1 MSLKPVSFSK
11 MDEQTDDIYEAVVV
25 MSQRS
30 KQILRDRLIETMLKE
45 EEEEKEM
52 GVFDEIIDPDS
63 VTFQETEKETTVA
76 IDEFLKG
83 ELSWRKSME
92 EASE

>member
-45 EEEEKEM
+45 EEEKDM

-83 ELSWRKSME
+83 ELSWRKTTE

>member
-11 MDEQTDDIYEAVVV
+11 IDEQTDDIYEAVVV

-30 KQILRDRLIETMLKE
+30 KQILRDRLIETMLK

-83 ELSWRKSME
+83 ELSWRKSTE

>member
-11 MDEQTDDIYEAVVV
+11 IDEKTDDIYEAVVV
-25 MSQRS
+25 MAQRS
-30 KQILRDRLIETMLKE
+30 KQILRNRLIETMLK

-83 ELSWRKSME
+83 ELSWRKSTE
-92 EASE
+92 EAGE

>member
-45 EEEEKEM
+45 EEEKEM

-83 ELSWRKSME
+83 KLSWRKSME

>member
-25 MSQRS
+25 MAQRS
-30 KQILRDRLIETMLKE
+30 KQILRNRLIETMLK

-83 ELSWRKSME
+83 ELSWRKSTE

>member
-25 MSQRS
+25 MAQRS
-30 KQILRDRLIETMLKE
+30 KQILRDRLIETMLK

-83 ELSWRKSME
+83 ELSWRKSTE

>member
-45 EEEEKEM
+45 EEEKEM
-52 GVFDEIIDPDS
+52 GVFDEIIDPES

-83 ELSWRKSME
+83 KLSWRKSME

>member
-25 MSQRS
+25 MSHRS
-30 KQILRDRLIETMLKE
+30 KQILRDRLIETMLK

-83 ELSWRKSME
+83 ELSWRKSTE

>member
-25 MSQRS
+25 MSHRS
-30 KQILRDRLIETMLKE
+30 KQILRDRLIETMIK

-52 GVFDEIIDPDS
+52 GVFDEIIDPES
-63 VTFQETEKETTVA
+63 VTFQDIEKETTVA

-83 ELSWRKSME
+83 ELSWRKSTE
-92 EASE
+92 DANE

>member
-45 EEEEKEM
+45 EGEKEM

-83 ELSWRKSME
+83 KLSWRKSTE

>member
-45 EEEEKEM
+45 EEEKEM

-83 ELSWRKSME
+83 KLSWRKSTE

>member
-30 KQILRDRLIETMLKE
+30 KQILRDRLIETMLK

>member
-1 MSLKPVSFSK
+1 

-45 EEEEKEM
+45 EEEKDM

>member
-25 MSQRS
+25 MAQRS
-30 KQILRDRLIETMLKE
+30 KQILRDRLIETMLA

-52 GVFDEIIDPDS
+52 GVFDEIIDPDL
-63 VTFQETEKETTVA
+63 VTFEETEKETTVA

-92 EASE
+92 DANE

>member
-1 MSLKPVSFSK
+1 MSLKPVSFRK

-25 MSQRS
+25 MSIRS

-45 EEEEKEM
+45 EEEREM

-63 VTFQETEKETTVA
+63 VTFQEKEKETTVA

-83 ELSWRKSME
+83 EISWRKSTE
-92 EASE
+92 GANE

>member
-11 MDEQTDDIYEAVVV
+11 IDEKTDDIYEAVVV
-25 MSQRS
+25 MAQRS
-30 KQILRDRLIETMLKE
+30 KQILRNRLIETMLK

-52 GVFDEIIDPDS
+52 GVFDEIIDPYS

-83 ELSWRKSME
+83 ELSWRKSTE

>member
-1 MSLKPVSFSK
+1 MSLKPISFSK

-25 MSQRS
+25 MAQRS
-30 KQILRDRLIETMLKE
+30 KQILRNRLIETMLK

-83 ELSWRKSME
+83 ELSWRKSTE

>member
-11 MDEQTDDIYEAVVV
+11 MDEQTEDIYEAVVV

-45 EEEEKEM
+45 EEEKEM
-52 GVFDEIIDPDS
+52 GVFDEIIDPES

-83 ELSWRKSME
+83 ELSWRTSTE
-92 EASE
+92 EASG

>member
-25 MSQRS
+25 MAQRS
-30 KQILRDRLIETMLKE
+30 KQILRDRLIETMLK

-83 ELSWRKSME
+83 KLSWRKSTE

>member
-45 EEEEKEM
+45 EEEKEM

-63 VTFQETEKETTVA
+63 VTFQELEKETTVA

-83 ELSWRKSME
+83 ELSWRKSTE

>member
-25 MSQRS
+25 MSLRS
-30 KQILRDRLIETMLKE
+30 KQILRDRLIETMIK

-52 GVFDEIIDPDS
+52 GVFDEIIDPES
-63 VTFQETEKETTVA
+63 VTFQDIEKETTVA

-83 ELSWRKSME
+83 ELSWRKSTE
-92 EASE
+92 DANE

>member
-30 KQILRDRLIETMLKE
+30 KQILRDRIIETMLK

-52 GVFDEIIDPDS
+52 GVFDEIIDPES

-92 EASE
+92 IASE

>member
-25 MSQRS
+25 MSLRS
-30 KQILRDRLIETMLKE
+30 KQILRDRLIETMLK

-83 ELSWRKSME
+83 ELSWRKSTE

>member
-25 MSQRS
+25 MAQRS
-30 KQILRDRLIETMLKE
+30 KQILRGRLIETMIK

-83 ELSWRKSME
+83 ELSWRKSTE

>member
-45 EEEEKEM
+45 EEEKEM
-52 GVFDEIIDPDS
+52 GVFDEIIDPYS

>member
-25 MSQRS
+25 MAQRS
-30 KQILRDRLIETMLKE
+30 KQILRDRLIETMLK

-83 ELSWRKSME
+83 KLSWRKSME

>member
-25 MSQRS
+25 MAQRS

-45 EEEEKEM
+45 EEEKDM

-83 ELSWRKSME
+83 ELSWRKSTE

>member
-45 EEEEKEM
+45 EEEKDM

>member
-25 MSQRS
+25 MAQRS
-30 KQILRDRLIETMLKE
+30 KQILRNRLIETMLK

-52 GVFDEIIDPDS
+52 GVFDEIIDLDS

-83 ELSWRKSME
+83 ELSWRKSTE

>member
-25 MSQRS
+25 MAQRS

-45 EEEEKEM
+45 EEEKEL

-83 ELSWRKSME
+83 ELSWRKSTE

>member
-45 EEEEKEM
+45 EEEKDM

-63 VTFQETEKETTVA
+63 VTFQETEKETTIA

-83 ELSWRKSME
+83 ELSWRKSTE
-92 EASE
+92 EAGE

>member
-25 MSQRS
+25 MAQRS
-30 KQILRDRLIETMLKE
+30 KHILRDRLIETMLK

-83 ELSWRKSME
+83 ELSWRKSTE

>member
-11 MDEQTDDIYEAVVV
+11 IDEQTDDIYEVVVV

-30 KQILRDRLIETMLKE
+30 KQILRNRLIETMLK

-83 ELSWRKSME
+83 KLSWRKSME

>member
-25 MSQRS
+25 MAQRS

-45 EEEEKEM
+45 EEEEEM

-63 VTFQETEKETTVA
+63 VTFQETEKETTIA

-83 ELSWRKSME
+83 ELSWKKFTE
-92 EASE
+92 DANE

>member
-25 MSQRS
+25 MSHRS
-30 KQILRDRLIETMLKE
+30 KQILRDRLIETMLK

-83 ELSWRKSME
+83 KLSWRKSTE

>member
-11 MDEQTDDIYEAVVV
+11 IDEKTDDIYEAVVV
-25 MSQRS
+25 MAQRS
-30 KQILRDRLIETMLKE
+30 KQILRGRLIETMLK

-52 GVFDEIIDPDS
+52 GVFDEIIDPYS

-83 ELSWRKSME
+83 ELSWRKSTE

>member
-30 KQILRDRLIETMLKE
+30 KQILRDRIIETMLK

-92 EASE
+92 IASE

>member
-45 EEEEKEM
+45 EEEKEM

-83 ELSWRKSME
+83 ELSWRKST
-92 EASE
+92 